1 MSVNSYLED
10 LSSSLVLKD
19 EEKSSIELSITTL
32 QRRLDS
38 YFANKVIEQH
48 RFGSSTRGT
57 ILPRKT
63 DENSDIDYMIV
74 FNTSD
79 YTYKPQTYLNYLKD
93 FAEKYYSSSEIHQSN
108 PVVVLELNH
117 IKFDLVPARKE
128 NYYYSS
134 AYYYIPSPS
143 NYLSEWK
150 NTDPWGY
157 DQELLAKNKNHNY
170 KIKPL
175 IRIMK
180 YWNSLVGHAFISFD
194 LEKYITN
201 SYFSYEN
208 LLSEFFYTVWSNF
221 SIQSGWPQR
230 VIDAVTK
237 VKNEVSEIKDLD
249 YRGYDNQAEER
260 LRKIIQKV

>member
-175 IRIMK
+175 IRIM
-180 YWNSLVGHAFISFD
+180 
-194 LEKYITN
+194 
-201 SYFSYEN
+201 
-208 LLSEFFYTVWSNF
+208 
-221 SIQSGWPQR
+221 
-230 VIDAVTK
+230 
-237 VKNEVSEIKDLD
+237 
-249 YRGYDNQAEER
+249 
-260 LRKIIQKV
+260 